1 MMDLRK
7 HLAWLCSASLWCG
20 TAAMA
25 QEPVTFSPAL
35 EASHEFDVAKRFEQL
50 QQRLDRL
57 EAENGQLRQSLFH
70 TQSGAGN
77 GITPANAEMWNA
89 NAEAACPPQCQCPNC
104 APEKNG
110 KGDWKTGWN
119 NGIEWVSPDKAFK
132 VHIGGRTQFDS
143 IWYQNGEGA
152 TGATNPY
159 IGTNGVGGIL
169 GGPLGTPGAGP
180 HDQDAVAFRRARLR
194 ADGTIY
200 ETIDYVAEF
209 DLVNSTSRDAGG
221 AANTEANTINVV
233 APTDLWFRF
242 KEVPFVGN
250 VMVGNVKEPFGF
262 EHNTSSR
269 FLNFLERSFLQDLFA
284 GPFNNGFTPGILL
297 HNTFD
302 DQHGTWAI
310 GGFKN
315 NYFNVFAYDVGDGEY
330 ATTGRLTYTPI
341 FDEEHH
347 QVLHIGVAGSYRDP
361 DGGNLRFRTRN
372 MRNGPAN
379 LATVFADTG
388 TFTSSGE
395 TLAGAEVAGVF
406 GSLSFQAEWMGAWCQ
421 DVVTQASTKDTVA
434 TGTSLGTVFVNG
446 YYAEVH
452 YFLTGET
459 REYERK
465 AGAFGRVVPKRNF
478 RWKDGCFQPGAWQL
492 AFRYGNADLRDGALN
507 GGLLQ
512 EYVVGVNWF
521 LNPNTKIQA
530 NYVCMERDSAIDGV
544 DGGLIHGFGMRL
556 AHDF

>member
-1 MMDLRK
+1 MSNLRR
-7 HLAWLCSASLWCG
+7 LWAGVCWATLWSGSLLSA
-20 TAAMA
+20 
-25 QEPVTFSPAL
+25 EPPMPLTPQSQPEVSDFTQRL
-35 EASHEFDVAKRFEQL
+35 DQL
-50 QQRLDRL
+50 QQRLERL
-57 EAENGQLRQSLFH
+57 EAENGQLKQSLLE
-70 TQSGAGN
+70 SRPGIPN
-77 GITPANAEMWNA
+77 GVTPASAERWQA
-89 NAEAACPPQCQCPNC
+89 DTACPPSCQCPVC
-104 APEKNG
+104 AAAKDG

-119 NGIEWVSPDKAFK
+119 HGIEWVSPDKAFK

-143 IWYQNGEGA
+143 VWYGEA
-152 TGATNPY
+152 TSALV
-159 IGTNGVGGIL
+159 GTGGI
-169 GGPLGTPGAGP
+169 AGSP

-209 DLVNSTSRDAGG
+209 DFMNSASRDSGG
-221 AANTEANTINVV
+221 ANNTEANTINVT
-233 APTDLWFRF
+233 APTDLWFNF
-242 KEVPFVGN
+242 KEVPWVGN
-250 VMVGNVKEPFGF
+250 VRIGNAKEPFGF
-262 EHNTSSR
+262 EHTTSSR
-269 FLNFLERSFLQDLFA
+269 FLNFMERSFLQDLFA

-297 HNTFD
+297 FNTFD

-315 NYFNVFAYDVGDGEY
+315 NYFNVFGYDVGNGEY

-347 QVLHIGVAGSYRDP
+347 QVLHLGAAGSFRDP
-361 DGGNLRFRTRN
+361 DGDALRFRTRN
-372 MRNGPAN
+372 LRNGPAN
-379 LATVFADTG
+379 LATTFADTG
-388 TFTSSGE
+388 TFTSNNE
-395 TLAGAEVAGVF
+395 WMAGAEVAGVC
-406 GSLSFQAEWMGAWCQ
+406 GPLSFQAEWMGAWCQ
-421 DVVTQASTKDTVA
+421 DVVTQAGTKDTVA
-434 TGTSLGTVFVNG
+434 TGTSLGNVFVNG
-446 YYAEVH
+446 YYAEAH

-492 AFRYGNADLRDGALN
+492 ALRYGNADLRDGALN

-512 EYVVGVNWF
+512 EYVAGVNWF
-521 LNPNTKIQA
+521 LNPNMKIQA